1 MDDVT
6 QWIALIVLILLSSF
20 FSATETALTT
30 VNKIKI
36 RSLAE
41 NGNKRAQTL
50 MKVHEQWPKML
61 STILVGNN
69 IVNIAASSLATIL
82 AMKINLAVGIMTGIM
97 TITVLIFGEIT
108 PKNIATAFSEPISL
122 GVAGFI
128 WAMMFVFT
136 PIVWVI
142 NKVSALLVKILRID
156 LSKADNSM
164 SEEEL
169 RTIVDVSHEDG
180 VIESDERTM
189 INNVF
194 DFGDSRVRDIMTPR
208 IDVTEIE
215 INSSFEEIAEIFAR
229 DRFTRLP
236 VYAEDTDNIVGVLN
250 MKDVFLAQKD
260 GFKLREHMREGFY
273 TYELRKTSDL
283 LMDMRKSSV
292 TMAIVLNEYG
302 AAVGIVTIEDLIE
315 EIVGEIRDEY
325 DEDEMDLIHN
335 ISKTEYD
342 VDGSVKLDDFN
353 DALGTKLDSEDYDTV
368 GGYMIEL
375 LDHVPEVG
383 DSAETEQGI
392 KFEVLSASKKRVG
405 RIYVKFPED
414 FFEEEKTEK

>member
-6 QWIALIVLILLSSF
+6 GWLSLVVLILLSSF

-82 AMKINLAVGIMTGIM
+82 AMKISLPVGIMTGIM

-108 PKNIATAFSEPISL
+108 PKSIATAYSEPISL

-128 WAMMFVFT
+128 WTMMFVFT

-142 NKVSALLVKILRID
+142 NVFSAFLVKIMRID

-180 VIESDERTM
+180 VIESDERMM

-208 IDVTEIE
+208 IDVTEVD
-215 INSSFEEIAEIFAR
+215 INSKFEEIAEIFAR

-260 GFKLREHMREGFY
+260 GFKVRELMREGFY

-302 AAVGIVTIEDLIE
+302 ASVGIVTIEDLIE

-335 ISKTEYD
+335 ISDTEYD
-342 VDGSVKLDDFN
+342 VDGSVKLDDLN
-353 DALGTKLDSEDYDTV
+353 DVIGTKLESEDYDSV
-368 GGYMIEL
+368 GGYLIEK
-375 LDHVPEVG
+375 LDHLPEVG
-383 DSAETEQGI
+383 DSVETEDGI

-405 RIYVKFPED
+405 RVYMKLPDSFAN
-414 FFEEEKTEK
+414 EKTER

>member
-6 QWIALIVLILLSSF
+6 GWLSLVVLILLSSF

-82 AMKINLAVGIMTGIM
+82 AMKISLPVGIMTGIM

-108 PKNIATAFSEPISL
+108 PKSIATAYSEPISL

-142 NKVSALLVKILRID
+142 NVFSAFLVKIMRID

-180 VIESDERTM
+180 VIESDERMM

-208 IDVTEIE
+208 IDVTEVD
-215 INSSFEEIAEIFAR
+215 INSKFEEIAEIFAR

-260 GFKLREHMREGFY
+260 GFKVRELMREGFY

-302 AAVGIVTIEDLIE
+302 ASVGIVTIEDLIE

-335 ISKTEYD
+335 ISDTEYD
-342 VDGSVKLDDFN
+342 VDGSVKLDDLN
-353 DALGTKLDSEDYDTV
+353 DVIGTKLESEDYDSV
-368 GGYMIEL
+368 GGYLIEK
-375 LDHVPEVG
+375 LDHLPEVG
-383 DSAETEQGI
+383 DSVETEDGI

-405 RIYVKFPED
+405 RVYMKLPDSFAN
-414 FFEEEKTEK
+414 EKTER